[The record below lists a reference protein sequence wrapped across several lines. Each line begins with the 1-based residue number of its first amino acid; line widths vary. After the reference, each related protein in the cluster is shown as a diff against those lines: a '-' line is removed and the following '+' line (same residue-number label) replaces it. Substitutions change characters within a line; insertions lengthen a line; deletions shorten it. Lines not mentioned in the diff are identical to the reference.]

1 MGQITLR
8 HLDEATLQELRRIA
22 WSRGHSLEEE
32 AEEMLKWAVREMVR
46 TERQQ
51 LLQQIGSFHA
61 NLGNTTFSSSAD
73 LIREDRDS
81 R

>member
-1 MGQITLR
+1 MGQITIR
-8 HLDEATLQELRRIA
+8 HLDEATLQELRRLA

-32 AEEMLKWAVREMVR
+32 AEEMLKWAVWEMVR
-46 TERQQ
+46 TERQK
-51 LLQQIGSFHA
+51 LLQEIGSFHA
-61 NLGNTTFSSSAD
+61 NLEKPALSSSAD